1 MIHLINY
8 PLPYKSEIGSKY
20 WLDARGNTLA
30 ELIESAIVME
40 LNSNGIP
47 VSYCHVTECPSE
59 LASIAESEL
68 RRIFTGGSVCE

>member
-8 PLPYKSEIGSKY
+8 PLSYQSDIGSKY
-20 WLDARGNTLA
+20 QLDARGNSLS

-40 LNSNGIP
+40 LNSQGIP

-59 LASIAESEL
+59 LAAIAEAEL
-68 RRIFTGGSVCE
+68 RRIFEARI